1 MSITEIKSTLEWK
14 DIDWK
19 TAEQNVFKLQ
29 KRIYNASKSG
39 NVRLV
44 RKLQKLLVKSW
55 SARLIALRRVTHDHK
70 GKNKA
75 GVDTKK
81 SLHPSERLKLAQKL
95 KLSHK
100 STPTKR
106 VGITKPG
113 KSPALNKVGTKGG
126 IGISTIEELAKQAL
140 LKQALEPEWEAK
152 FEPNSYGFRPGKST
166 HDAISA
172 IIKSIQY
179 KPKFV
184 LDADIS
190 QCFDKIDHNKLL
202 EKIDTFPKFRRQ
214 IKAWL
219 KSGVINDGFIE
230 KTETGTPQGGVI
242 SPLLANIALH
252 GMEKILEKHFSG
264 RKDGSIRN
272 SERIYGEKVSVPRLI
287 RYGDDFVIINEKL
300 AVVEE
305 CTEIIKTWLGDLGL
319 ELKPSKTRTVHT
331 LERHKGQEPGFN
343 FLGCNIRQYQ
353 EGKHTSK
360 KIKSRFGKKLK
371 PCSTIVKPSKES
383 IKNHYDKI
391 AAVIHKHRANSQ
403 EVLIKELTPIIRGW
417 CNYYTYYNSKA
428 AFKKLDYLIHKR
440 LWRWACRRSR
450 MKKTAGWIADRY
462 WLTIG
467 KTKWNFAYKSKEGII
482 KLPHYRETQA
492 SQTYVKLKR
501 DASPYNGDDNYW
513 SNRLGNKYKTS
524 DVQKARIIK
533 RQAGKFTE
541 CGLTFKTGDILEKHH
556 IKHKA
561 RGGDNTDKN
570 LEVLHLHCHDK
581 RHDPQKFLQAKAAVL
596 N

>member
-1 MSITEIKSTLEWK
+1 MSRTEIKSTLEWK

-19 TAEQNVFKLQ
+19 TAEKNVFKLQ

-39 NVRLV
+39 NVRLA
-44 RKLQKLLVKSW
+44 RKLQKFLVKSY
-55 SARLIALRRVTHDHK
+55 SARLIAVRIVTQDNK
-70 GKNKA
+70 GKNTA
-75 GVDTKK
+75 GVDGKK
-81 SLHPSERLKLAQKL
+81 YLRPPERLKLAQKL

-100 STPTKR
+100 SAPTKR
-106 VGITKPG
+106 VWIPKPG
-113 KSPALNKVGTKGG
+113 RKEQRPLG
-126 IGISTIEELAKQAL
+126 IPTIEERAKQAL

-152 FEPNSYGFRPGKST
+152 FEPNSYGFRPGRST
-166 HDAISA
+166 DDAISA
-172 IIKSIQY
+172 IRKCIQL

-202 EKIDTFPKFRRQ
+202 EKIDTFPNFRRQ

-219 KSGVINDGFIE
+219 KSGVINDGFLE
-230 KTETGTPQGGVI
+230 KTKTGTPQGGVI

-252 GMEKILEKHFSG
+252 GMEQILEKHFSG

-272 SERIYGEKVSVPRLI
+272 YEKIYGERVSVPRLI
-287 RYGDDFVIINEKL
+287 RYADDFVIINEKL

-305 CTEIIKTWLGDLGL
+305 CTEIIKTWLGDFGL

-331 LERHKGQEPGFN
+331 LEWHNGQEPGFN
-343 FLGCNIRQYQ
+343 FLGCNIRQYK

-360 KIKSRFGKKLK
+360 KIKSRFGEKLK
-371 PCSTIVKPSKES
+371 PYSTIVKPSKES

-391 AAVIHKHRANSQ
+391 AAIIHKHRANSQ

-417 CNYYTYYNSKA
+417 CNYYTYHNSKE
-428 AFKKLDYLIHKR
+428 AFNKLDYLIYKR

-467 KTKWNFAYKSKEGII
+467 KTRWNFAYKSKEGII

-492 SQTYVKLKR
+492 SKTYVKVKG

-513 SNRLGNKYKTS
+513 SKRLGDKYKTS
-524 DVQKARIIK
+524 DPQKARIIK
-533 RQAGKFTE
+533 RQAGKCME

-561 RGGDNTDKN
+561 KGGNNTDKN
-570 LEVLHLHCHDK
+570 LEVLHCHDK
-581 RHDPQKFLQAKAAVL
+581 KHGTQKSL
-596 N
+596 

>member
-1 MSITEIKSTLEWK
+1 MLEWK

-19 TAEQNVFKLQ
+19 TAEKNVFKLQ

-39 NVRLV
+39 NVRLA

-55 SARLIALRRVTHDHK
+55 SARLIAVRRVTQDNK
-70 GKNKA
+70 GKNTT
-75 GVDTKK
+75 GVDGKK

-106 VGITKPG
+106 VWIPKPG
-113 KSPALNKVGTKGG
+113 RKEQRPLG
-126 IGISTIEELAKQAL
+126 IPTIEERAKQAL

-152 FEPNSYGFRPGKST
+152 FEPNSYGFRPGRST

-172 IIKSIQY
+172 IRKCIQF

-202 EKIDTFPKFRRQ
+202 EKIDTFPNFRRQ

-219 KSGVINDGFIE
+219 KSGVINDDFLE
-230 KTETGTPQGGVI
+230 NTEAGTPQGGVI

-252 GMEKILEKHFSG
+252 GMEKILEEHFPG

-272 SERIYGEKVSVPRLI
+272 CERIYGERVSVPRLI
-287 RYGDDFVIINEKL
+287 RYADDFVVINEKL

-319 ELKPSKTRTVHT
+319 ELKPSKTRIVHT
-331 LERHKGQEPGFN
+331 LERHQGQEPGFN
-343 FLGCNIRQYQ
+343 FLGCNIRQYK

-360 KIKSRFGKKLK
+360 KIKSRFGEKLK
-371 PCSTIVKPSKES
+371 PYSIIVKPSKES

-391 AAVIHKHRANSQ
+391 AAVVHKHRANSQ

-417 CNYYTYYNSKA
+417 CNYYAYHNSKE
-428 AFKKLDYLIHKR
+428 AFNELDYLIYKR

-450 MKKTAGWIADRY
+450 MKKTAGWIAQRY

-467 KTKWNFAYKSKEGII
+467 NTKWNFAYKSKEGII

-492 SQTYVKLKR
+492 R
-501 DASPYNGDDNYW
+501 
-513 SNRLGNKYKTS
+513 
-524 DVQKARIIK
+524 
-533 RQAGKFTE
+533 
-541 CGLTFKTGDILEKHH
+541 
-556 IKHKA
+556 
-561 RGGDNTDKN
+561 
-570 LEVLHLHCHDK
+570 
-581 RHDPQKFLQAKAAVL
+581 
-596 N
+596 

>member
-1 MSITEIKSTLEWK
+1 MSRTEIKSMLEWK

-39 NVRLV
+39 NVRLA

-55 SARLIALRRVTHDHK
+55 SARLIAVRRVIQDNK
-70 GKNKA
+70 GKNTA
-75 GVDTKK
+75 GVDGKK
-81 SLHPSERLKLAQKL
+81 SLRPSERLKLAQKL

-106 VGITKPG
+106 VWIPKSGRKEHRPLGIP
-113 KSPALNKVGTKGG
+113 
-126 IGISTIEELAKQAL
+126 TIEERAKQAL

-152 FEPNSYGFRPGKST
+152 FEPNSYGFRPGRST
-166 HDAISA
+166 NDAISV
-172 IIKSIQY
+172 IRKLIQF

-190 QCFDKIDHNKLL
+190 RCFDKINHNKLL
-202 EKIDTFPKFRRQ
+202 EKIDTFPSFRRQ

-219 KSGVINDGFIE
+219 KSGVINDGFPQE
-230 KTETGTPQGGVI
+230 TEAGTPQGGVI

-252 GMEKILEKHFSG
+252 GMEKILEEHFPG

-272 SERIYGEKVSVPRLI
+272 CERIYGDRVSVPRLI
-287 RYGDDFVIINEKL
+287 RYADDFVVINEKL

-305 CTEIIKTWLGDLGL
+305 CTEIIKRWLGDLGL

-331 LERHKGQEPGFN
+331 LERYKGQEPGFN
-343 FLGCNIRQYQ
+343 FLGCNIRQYK

-360 KIKSRFGKKLK
+360 KIKSRFTEKLK
-371 PCSTIVKPSKES
+371 TYSTIVKPSKES

-391 AAVIHKHRANSQ
+391 ATVIHKHRANSQ

-417 CNYYTYYNSKA
+417 CNYYTYQNSKE
-428 AFKKLDYLIHKR
+428 AFNKLDYLIYKR

-492 SQTYVKLKR
+492 SKTYVKVKG

-513 SNRLGNKYKTS
+513 SKRLGDKYKTS
-524 DVQKARIIK
+524 DSQKARIIK
-533 RQAGKFTE
+533 RQEGKCTE
-541 CGLTFKTGDILEKHH
+541 CGLTFKTRRYIGKTPH
-556 IKHKA
+556 
-561 RGGDNTDKN
+561 
-570 LEVLHLHCHDK
+570 
-581 RHDPQKFLQAKAAVL
+581 
-596 N
+596 

>member
-1 MSITEIKSTLEWK
+1 MSRTEIKSTLEWK
-14 DIDWK
+14 EIDWK

-29 KRIYNASKSG
+29 KRIYKASKSG
-39 NVRLV
+39 NVRLA

-55 SARLIALRRVTHDHK
+55 SARLIAVRRVTQENK
-70 GKNKA
+70 GKNTA
-75 GVDTKK
+75 GVDGKK
-81 SLHPSERLKLAQKL
+81 SLRPSERLELAQKL

-100 STPTKR
+100 SSPTKR
-106 VGITKPG
+106 VWIPKPG
-113 KSPALNKVGTKGG
+113 RKEQRPLG
-126 IGISTIEELAKQAL
+126 IPTIEERAKQAL

-152 FEPNSYGFRPGKST
+152 FEPNSYGFRPGRST

-172 IIKSIQY
+172 IRKLIQF

-190 QCFDKIDHNKLL
+190 KCFDKIDHNRLL
-202 EKIDTFPKFRRQ
+202 DKIDTFPSFRRQ

-219 KSGVINDGFIE
+219 KSRVINDGFIE

-252 GMEKILEKHFSG
+252 GMEKILEKKFPG

-272 SERIYGEKVSVPRLI
+272 SERIYGERVSIPKLI
-287 RYGDDFVIINEKL
+287 RYADNFVIINEKL

-331 LERHKGQEPGFN
+331 LERHQGQEPGFN
-343 FLGCNIRQYQ
+343 FLGCNIRQYK

-360 KIKSRFGKKLK
+360 KIKSRFGERLK
-371 PCSTIVKPSKES
+371 PYSTIVKPSKES

-391 AAVIHKHRANSQ
+391 TAVIHKHRANSQ
-403 EVLIKELTPIIRGW
+403 EALIKELTPIIRGW
-417 CNYYTYYNSKA
+417 CNYYTYQNSKET
-428 AFKKLDYLIHKR
+428 FSKLDYLIYER

-467 KTKWNFAYKSKEGII
+467 KTKWNFAYESEEGRIT

-492 SQTYVKLKR
+492 SKTYVKVKG

-513 SNRLGNKYKTS
+513 SQRLGNKYKTL
-524 DVQKARIIK
+524 DPQKARIINHTS
-533 RQAGKFTE
+533 GKMYGMRTNFQNWRSI
-541 CGLTFKTGDILEKHH
+541 GKTPH
-556 IKHKA
+556 
-561 RGGDNTDKN
+561 
-570 LEVLHLHCHDK
+570 
-581 RHDPQKFLQAKAAVL
+581 
-596 N
+596 